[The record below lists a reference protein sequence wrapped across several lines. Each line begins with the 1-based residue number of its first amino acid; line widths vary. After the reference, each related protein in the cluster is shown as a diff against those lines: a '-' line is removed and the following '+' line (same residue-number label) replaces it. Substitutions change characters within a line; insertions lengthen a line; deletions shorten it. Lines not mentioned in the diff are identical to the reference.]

1 MRKIKRI
8 ALRVY
13 SKLFNWDKKQVILI
27 ISSGRTGTNFMAYW
41 FSTLSDEFYSVH
53 EPSPDLFQ
61 LGIEKYRNKKVITPN
76 LLKIKRSLQ
85 LYKLNKDRKEIYIES
100 NPNLLLLLPELNKL
114 FKNLKIIFIKREFE
128 PYVLSAINKS
138 PDNSSINY
146 FYGESDPRKRVTPLD
161 FDDNGYNDI
170 WKNFSREEKI
180 AWWWK
185 KSNEIIDNYHLDN
198 NNSVIIKYEELFNKD
213 NEIVLYEI
221 LDFIGL
227 KNIKLSVHD
236 LAQFNVKKN
245 ENKIKIINQFNE
257 LDDNLKAR
265 LYSMIN

>member
-1 MRKIKRI
+1 M
-8 ALRVY
+8 Y

-27 ISSGRTGTNFMAYW
+27 ISSGRTGTNFMAHW
-41 FSTLSDEFYSVH
+41 FSSLSDEFYSVH

-76 LLKIKRSLQ
+76 LFKIKRALQ
-85 LYKLNKDRKEIYIES
+85 LYKLNKKRKTIYIES

-128 PYVLSAINKS
+128 SYLLSAINKS

-146 FYGESDPRKRVTPLD
+146 FYSDTDSRKRVTAID
-161 FDDNGYNDI
+161 FNDLEYKEI
-170 WKNFSREEKI
+170 WNNLSREEKI

-185 KSNEIIDNYHLDN
+185 KSNEIIDKYNLDY
-198 NNSVIIKYEELFNKD
+198 NNSVVIKYEELFNND
-213 NEIVLYEI
+213 NENL
-221 LDFIGL
+221 LSNTLKFIEL
-227 KNIKLSVHD
+227 KHIKLSADD
-236 LAQFNVKKN
+236 LAHFKVKKN
-245 ENKIKIINQFNE
+245 ENKIKIISQFDE
-257 LDDNLKAR
+257 LDDVLKKK